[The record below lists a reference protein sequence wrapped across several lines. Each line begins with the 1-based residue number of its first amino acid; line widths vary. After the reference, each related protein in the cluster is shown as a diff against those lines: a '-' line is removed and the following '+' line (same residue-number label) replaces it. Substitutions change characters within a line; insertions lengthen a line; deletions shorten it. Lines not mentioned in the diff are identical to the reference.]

1 MKLIIFVLI
10 FTHIICTIF
19 RHENHG
25 GSKEL
30 NHHHGGFRELNYG
43 FRELVEISPLTKKQT
58 YEKQKCRR
66 QTDCDRGH
74 RDPRYRCIKIFSESN
89 QRSFS
94 EFNLRS
100 SQNERICVP
109 FRCYRDLDCLDV
121 AQKNSSTIY
130 KSKGCKRRRSGYLG
144 RICVY

>member
-10 FTHIICTIF
+10 FTHIICSIF
-19 RHENHG
+19 GHENHG
-25 GSKEL
+25 GSKES
-30 NHHHGGFRELNYG
+30 NHHLFNTLNYG

-66 QTDCDRGH
+66 QTDCDRGY
-74 RDPRYRCIKIFSESN
+74 RDPRYRCIKIFSE
-89 QRSFS
+89 
-94 EFNLRS
+94 FNLRS
-100 SQNERICVP
+100 SQNAVIPQERICVP

-130 KSKGCKRRRSGYLG
+130 KSKGCKRRRPGYPG

>member
-19 RHENHG
+19 GHENHG

-30 NHHHGGFRELNYG
+30 NHHHG

-74 RDPRYRCIKIFSESN
+74 RDPRYRCIKIFSE
-89 QRSFS
+89 
-94 EFNLRS
+94 FNLRS
-100 SQNERICVP
+100 SQNAVKERICVP